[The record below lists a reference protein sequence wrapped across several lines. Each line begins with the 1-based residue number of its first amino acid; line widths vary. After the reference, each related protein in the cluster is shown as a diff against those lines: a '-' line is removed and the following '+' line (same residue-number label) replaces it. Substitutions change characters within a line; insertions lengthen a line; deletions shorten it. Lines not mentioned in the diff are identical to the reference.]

1 MSKLPD
7 HQRALIL
14 RDAGMDIGHTDGQ
27 PFAAGSFGLQLFPH
41 TAGRMSLGELEALMR
56 HFDFAAHCG
65 RCFIPTAADRFVFR
79 LLKENGAFEAWQV
92 LQEAERDAR

>member
-1 MSKLPD
+1 MTTRIND

-27 PFAAGSFGLQLFPH
+27 PFEAGSFALHLFPQ
-41 TAGRMSLGELEALMR
+41 TAGRIPLGELAALMR

-65 RCFIPTAADRFVFR
+65 RCFVPSAADRFVFR
-79 LLKENGAFEAWQV
+79 LLKENGVFDAWAA
-92 LQEAERDAR
+92 LQEADRDE

>member
-27 PFAAGSFGLQLFPH
+27 PFAAGSFGLQLFPQ
-41 TAGRMSLGELEALMR
+41 TYGRMSLGELEALVK

-79 LLKENGAFEAWQV
+79 LLKENGVFEAWQV